1 MQKST
6 ASKLKSLS
14 EWLDIR
20 IAEADPGDHLP
31 TVREMMRRFST
42 AQRTV
47 ERALQPYL
55 EKGRIQARPGAG
67 IIVCAPRSEDDRE
80 TWEGDLLVLYRVSD
94 SRIARNVL
102 QEVEQRL
109 KQRNISVLQIG
120 YSTEEQALSVLG
132 KIGNFKTCLL
142 QVHFEVLS
150 IEFLAALRKHVRS
163 IVIDGVSATGI
174 DADAVGT
181 NWREA
186 LSVAFHVLRDNGHE
200 RIAFLT
206 SAHQARQIAM
216 ARREYLLLCRSL
228 PSPRSQWL
236 IEIDKLPGGYSV
248 ADIQNALAQ
257 QCQED
262 GSLPFTALIVWG
274 VTEGFMLERAIHELG
289 APVRDNLS
297 VVMLGST
304 DFASEHLNRFDVV
317 GNANAEKFDLFET
330 LLADRVAFRDREPET
345 HYLEI
350 SYKPHGSIIPIDF

>member
-6 ASKLKSLS
+6 ASKLRSLT
-14 EWLDIR
+14 EWLDAR
-20 IAEADPGDHLP
+20 ISGAAPGDHLP

-55 EKGRIQARPGAG
+55 AEGRIRARPGAG
-67 IIVCAPRSEDDRE
+67 IVVCDPYEQDEQEA
-80 TWEGDLLVLYRVSD
+80 WEGDLLVLYRVSD

-109 KQRNISVLQIG
+109 KQRGISVLQIG

-132 KIGNFKTCLL
+132 KIGKFKTCLL
-142 QVHFEVLS
+142 QLHFEVLS
-150 IEFLAALRKHVRS
+150 IEFLAALRKHVKS

-186 LSVAFHVLRDNGHE
+186 LSVAFGVLRDKGHE

-206 SAHQARQIAM
+206 SAHKARQIAM
-216 ARREYLLLCRSL
+216 ARREYLLLSKSL
-228 PSPRSQWL
+228 PSSRPEWL

-248 ADIQNALAQ
+248 ADIQEALARQ
-257 QCQED
+257 QKPD

-289 APVRDNLS
+289 PAVHENLS
-297 VVMLGST
+297 VVMLGSA

-317 GNANAEKFDLFET
+317 GNSNAEKFALFET

-350 SYKPHGSIIPIDF
+350 SYKPHGSIIKLD

>member
-1 MQKST
+1 MQKATS
-6 ASKLKSLS
+6 SKLKAVSV
-14 EWLDIR
+14 WLERR
-20 IAEADPGDHLP
+20 IVEAEPGDHLP
-31 TVREMMRRFST
+31 TVRDMMRRFST
-42 AQRTV
+42 AQRTI

-55 EKGRIQARPGAG
+55 DAGRIRARPGAG
-67 IIVCAPRSEDDRE
+67 IVVCDPEARDDMDD
-80 TWEGDLLVLYRVSD
+80 WEGDLLVLYRVSD

-120 YSTEEQALSVLG
+120 YSTEEQALSVLR

-142 QVHFEVLS
+142 QLHFEVLS

-186 LSVAFHVLRDNGHE
+186 LSVAFRVLREKGHE

-206 SAHQARQIAM
+206 SAHKARQIAM
-216 ARREYLLLCRSL
+216 ARREYLLLCKSL
-228 PSPRSQWL
+228 PTSQAQWL
-236 IEIDKLPGGYSV
+236 IEIDKLPGGYNV
-248 ADIQNALAQ
+248 ADIQDALARQ
-257 QCQED
+257 RQAD
-262 GSLPFTALIVWG
+262 GRLPFTALIVWG

-289 APVRDNLS
+289 PAVHENLS

-317 GNANAEKFDLFET
+317 GNSNAEKFDLFEA

-350 SYKPHGSIIPIDF
+350 SYKSHGSIIQPD